1 VYAYSIMMYE
11 VFTGLTAFAGCHSG
25 AVVERVVLRGE
36 RPPVPTNMPPQYAL
50 LMQRCWDPD
59 PSKRPTF
66 EQVVACL
73 ELLLDN
79 LTSSESEGRISEGV
93 EDERTSSNS
102 DAAAGDEETGGAA
115 SQAPAAAAAVAAA
128 TKALAQQQVVVPEG
142 ATATPS
148 ASSSGRGL
156 LRFLSKGSSAGAVE
170 GATSSQGQGLAESV
184 EGSSDWLSGPGTPG
198 FSIRLEQL
206 QGIRQWYMANAAV
219 LQAAEAAGEPT
230 DLEAQLEQPA
240 GQAAAAAAAA
250 AEGQVSVG
258 YRSSRLQPWLD
269 QCVDALS
276 QATSHHPRAGA
287 DQRSWPYSRR
297 WLAYGVGKLRSAVVG
312 QGSTASSLSQA
323 PGTPRQGSSIQQV

>member
-1 VYAYSIMMYE
+1 MYAYSIMMYE
-11 VFTGLTAFAGCHSG
+11 VFTGQTAFAGCHSG

-36 RPPVPTNMPPQYAL
+36 RPPVPSNMPPQYAL

-59 PSKRPTF
+59 AAKRPTF

-102 DAAAGDEETGGAA
+102 DTAAAGDEEAAA
-115 SQAPAAAAAVAAA
+115 SQAVAPVAVAAA
-128 TKALAQQQVVVPEG
+128 TKALAQQQVFGGAAAQEG

-170 GATSSQGQGLAESV
+170 GATGSQGHGLAESV
-184 EGSSDWLSGPGTPG
+184 EGSSDLLSGPGTPG

-206 QGIRQWYMANAAV
+206 QGIRQWYRANAAV
-219 LQAAEAAGEPT
+219 LQAPEVAGP
-230 DLEAQLEQPA
+230 DLEAQLEEPAQPA
-240 GQAAAAAAAA
+240 AADGQL
-250 AEGQVSVG
+250 SLG

-276 QATSHHPRAGA
+276 QSAPHPRAGA

-297 WLAYGVGKLRSAVVG
+297 WLLFGAGKLRTAVMG
-312 QGSTASSLSQA
+312 QGSTTSSCSQ
-323 PGTPRQGSSIQQV
+323 PPTTPRQGSSSQQV